1 MKLIFEKTSAGR
13 KAVELPK
20 LDVPEK
26 SDLIPKDMLRAEL
39 NLPEVSEIDVIRH
52 YTALSRKNFGVDN
65 GFYPLGSCT
74 MKYNPKINEDIAKLP
89 GFTSIHPLT
98 PDLNQGAL
106 QLMYELEKDLC
117 EITGMERFTLQPAAG
132 SHGELTGVMIIKKY
146 FQVKGEKRNKILIP
160 DSAHG
165 TNPASAALCEFETI
179 QIKSNNEGLI
189 DLEDLKQH
197 ISKDVAGL
205 MLTNPNTLGL
215 YDKNILEIAKI
226 LHNNGSLF
234 YCDGANANALLGIV
248 KIADMGFDIVH
259 LNLHKTFSTPH
270 GCGGPG
276 SGPVGVIKELVDFLP
291 IPLIERLSFQ
301 KTNLENTKKSQ
312 SDFLCP
318 KNPEGIFQ
326 GMRGNIS
333 EHFDKDNNNYYL
345 NYNLKNSIG
354 QIRAFYG
361 NFTVLVKAYTYIKSL
376 GAEGLRQVAEN
387 AVLNANYLMS
397 KLKKHYDLPYDTIC
411 KHEFV
416 LSDKNMPNNI
426 TTMDI
431 AKRLLDYGFHA
442 PTIYFPLIVHGA
454 IMIEPT
460 ETESKQTLDKFV
472 EVMIKIKQEAEENP
486 ELLRNAPSTTPVK
499 RLDAVIAAR
508 KPILKLE
515 DKG

>member
-1 MKLIFEKTSAGR
+1 MKLIFEKSSPGR
-13 KAVELPK
+13 KAVELPEP
-20 LDVPEK
+20 DVPEK
-26 SDLIPKDMLRAEL
+26 PDLIPKNILRNEL
-39 NLPEVSEIDVIRH
+39 NLPEVSEVDVVRH
-52 YTALSRKNFGVDN
+52 YTELSKRNFGVDD

-74 MKYNPKINEDIAKLP
+74 MKYNPKINEDISRLP
-89 GFTSIHPLT
+89 GFTLIHPLAS
-98 PDLNQGAL
+98 LNMVQGSL

-132 SHGELTGVMIIKKY
+132 SHGELTGVMLMKKY
-146 FQVKGEKRNKILIP
+146 FQVKGEKRTKILIP

-165 TNPASAALCEFETI
+165 TNPASAALCEFEAV
-179 QIKSNNEGLI
+179 QIKSDNKGLI
-189 DLEDLKQH
+189 DLEDLKKH

-215 YDKNILEIAKI
+215 HDKNILEIAKL
-226 LHNNGSLF
+226 LHDNGSLF

-276 SGPVGVIKELVDFLP
+276 SGPVGVVKSLVDFLP
-291 IPLIERLSFQ
+291 VPLVS
-301 KTNLENTKKSQ
+301 KK
-312 SDFLCP
+312 
-318 KNPEGIFQ
+318 
-326 GMRGNIS
+326 
-333 EHFDKDNNNYYL
+333 NNEYFF
-345 NYNLKNSIG
+345 NYNIKNSIG
-354 QIRAFYG
+354 QVRAFYG
-361 NFTVLVKAYTYIKSL
+361 NFSVLVKAYTYIKSL
-376 GAEGLRQVAEN
+376 GAEGLSEVAKN

-397 KLKKHYDLPYDTIC
+397 KLKKHYDLPYGTVC

-460 ETESKQTLDKFV
+460 ETESKQTLDRFADA
-472 EVMIKIKQEAEENP
+472 MIKIKQEAKDNP
-486 ELLRNAPSTTPVK
+486 DLLRNAPSTTPVK
-499 RLDAVIAAR
+499 RLDAVTAAR
-508 KPILKLE
+508 NPVLKWE
-515 DKG
+515 

>member
-1 MKLIFEKTSAGR
+1 MKLIFEKSSPGR
-13 KAVELPK
+13 KAVELPQ

-26 SDLIPKDMLRAEL
+26 SDLIPKSMLRARL
-39 NLPEVSEIDVIRH
+39 NLPEVSEVDVIRH

-74 MKYNPKINEDIAKLP
+74 MKYNPKINEDIARLP
-89 GFTSIHPLT
+89 GFTAIHPLA
-98 PDLNQGAL
+98 PENLNQGAL

-132 SHGELTGVMIIKKY
+132 SHGELTGVMIMKKH
-146 FQVKGEKRNKILIP
+146 FQVKNEKRNKILIP

-165 TNPASAALCEFETI
+165 TNPASAVLCKFETI

-189 DLEDLKQH
+189 DLEDLKKH
-197 ISKDVAGL
+197 TNKDAAGL
-205 MLTNPNTLGL
+205 MLTNPNTLGIF
-215 YDKNILEIAKI
+215 DKNILEIAKI
-226 LHNNGSLF
+226 LHDNGSLF

-276 SGPVGVIKELVDFLP
+276 SGPVGVVKGLVDFLP
-291 IPLIERLSFQ
+291 VPLI
-301 KTNLENTKKSQ
+301 
-312 SDFLCP
+312 
-318 KNPEGIFQ
+318 
-326 GMRGNIS
+326 
-333 EHFDKDNNNYYL
+333 DKDNSNYCF

-354 QIRAFYG
+354 QVRAFYG
-361 NFTVLVKAYTYIKSL
+361 NFGVLVKAYTYIKSL
-376 GAEGLRQVAEN
+376 GAEGLREVAKN

-397 KLKKHYDLPYDTIC
+397 KLKKHYDLPYDTVC

-426 TTMDI
+426 TTLDI

-460 ETESKQTLDKFV
+460 ETESKQTLDKFA
-472 EVMIKIKQEAEENP
+472 EAMIKIKKEAEENP
-486 ELLRNAPSTTPVK
+486 ELLKNAPSTLPIK
-499 RLDAVIAAR
+499 RLDAVTAAR
-508 KPILKLE
+508 KPVLKYE
-515 DKG
+515 